1 MLPGP
6 DFLVFAHRGA
16 SAELPENTLPAFR
29 RAAELG
35 ADGIE
40 LDVQCCREELVVI
53 HDDTLERTTNGTGAV
68 AARGLAEL
76 RALDAGGGAQIP
88 LLSEVLEA
96 VGDRLVV
103 NVELKGPGTAGPA
116 AALLAARGT
125 TPERVLLSAFDHR
138 ELVTARERAPDYPRG
153 ALFGRLD
160 GVDPV
165 AASRAVGA
173 TTANLALRTV
183 TAARVRTLREAGLE
197 VLVYT
202 VNDTEEALALSA
214 LGVRGVFTDRPR
226 ELLAA
231 LGRSTGGT

>member
-29 RAAELG
+29 RAVELG

-40 LDVQCCREELVVI
+40 LDVQCCEDELVVI
-53 HDDTLERTTNGTGAV
+53 HDDALERTTNGRGAV
-68 AARGLAEL
+68 TEHSLAEL
-76 RALDAGGGAQIP
+76 RALDAGGGAPIP
-88 LLSEVLEA
+88 LLAEVLDA
-96 VGDRLVV
+96 VGERLVV
-103 NVELKGPGTAGPA
+103 NIELKGPGTAGPTVELLTARDA
-116 AALLAARGT
+116 A
-125 TPERVLLSAFDHR
+125 PERVLLSAFAHD
-138 ELVTARERAPDYPRG
+138 ELVEARRRAPCFPRG

-165 AASRAVGA
+165 TAARAVAA

-183 TAARVRTLREAGLE
+183 TEARVRALRAAGLE

-202 VNDTEEALALSA
+202 VNEVEEALTLRA

-231 LGRSTGGT
+231 LGRSATG

>member
-1 MLPGP
+1 MLQGP

-35 ADGIE
+35 ADGVE
-40 LDVQCCREELVVI
+40 LDVQCCEDELVVI
-53 HDDTLERTTNGTGAV
+53 HDDTLERTTNGAGAV
-68 AARGLAEL
+68 AAHTLAEL
-76 RALDAGGGAQIP
+76 RALDAGGGASIP
-88 LLSEVLEA
+88 LLREVLDA
-96 VGDRLVV
+96 VGEDLIV

-116 AALLAARGT
+116 IELLAARGT
-125 TPERVLLSAFDHR
+125 APGRVLLSAFDHG
-138 ELVTARERAPDYPRG
+138 ELVEARRRAPDHLRG

-165 AASRAVGA
+165 AAAAAVA
-173 TTANLALRTV
+173 ASTANLALRTV
-183 TAARVRTLREAGLE
+183 TEARVRALREAGLE

-202 VNDTEEALALSA
+202 VNEVEEALALRA

-226 ELLAA
+226 ELLTA
-231 LGRSTGGT
+231 LGR

>member
-29 RAAELG
+29 RAADLG

-40 LDVQCCREELVVI
+40 LDVQCCEDELVVI
-53 HDDTLERTTNGTGAV
+53 HDDELDRTTNGHGAV
-68 AARGLAEL
+68 ADRSLSEL
-76 RALDAGGGAQIP
+76 RALDAGGGAPIP
-88 LLSEVLEA
+88 LLSEVLDA

-103 NVELKGPGTAGPA
+103 NVELKGAGTAGPA
-116 AALLAARGT
+116 VELLTARAVA
-125 TPERVLLSAFDHR
+125 PDRVLLSAFDHD
-138 ELVTARERAPDYPRG
+138 ELVEARRRAPRYLRG

-165 AASRAVGA
+165 AASLAVAA

-183 TAARVRTLREAGLE
+183 TEARVRALRAAGLE

-202 VNDTEEALALSA
+202 VNEIDEAFALRA

-231 LGRSTGGT
+231 LGRPARG